1 VKKICQPFSLIFFL
15 LFLLT
20 IISFGFL
27 PVSLA
32 AGEIETIYDFRYQI
46 NPNGVTNV
54 SQKISLTNKIS
65 AVYASQYSFTLPMT
79 AIENIK
85 AVDGQGLCRTEVKQE
100 KNSTTVTIF
109 FNEQVVGSGKTL
121 TFNLDFDSLETARKD
136 GEVWEIVIPKIGN
149 LNEFDDYNLTLVV
162 PNSFGHPAFIR
173 PSPIEEK
180 EENGFKV
187 YRFVK
192 SQNIGGGVLATFG
205 PFQTFDFTLFYH
217 LQNPSLSLAE
227 TEIALPPDTA
237 FQQISYQKIEPKPI
251 NIRVDEDGNWLA
263 KYQLKAKEKIDIVTT
278 GQVRILA
285 KPQQTFPS
293 PNSQNLEKNLQ
304 TDVFWETDNP
314 QIKKLADELK
324 TPKAIYNFVVETLNY
339 NFERVNKEPERLGA
353 IQALNNPDQAI
364 CMEFADLF
372 VTLARAAGI
381 PARAVDGFAYT
392 DDSRLRPLSLMIDV
406 LHVWPEYYDIE
417 KESWIPV
424 DPTWGQ
430 TTGGIDYFSQ
440 TDLRHFAFVIH
451 GENSQTPYPAG
462 SYKLPGSLGKD
473 VQVAFGAYRE
483 EESTPNLK
491 LTFDLPEKVFWGEKK
506 KGKILIQNL
515 GQKAS
520 YGVEAKIEAQGL
532 DLISSRDEIIGI
544 MPPFSSKE
552 IPLEMT
558 TKNIFGNGGQI
569 KVWLNGQKFEAKI
582 EVGSLIE
589 QIIFP
594 VAGGFLILTTL
605 FLLLR
610 KKF

>member
-1 VKKICQPFSLIFFL
+1 MKKICRFFFIIFL
-15 LFLLT
+15 LLAIVFFWFT
-20 IISFGFL
+20 

-32 AGEIETIYDFRYQI
+32 AGEIETTYDFRYQV
-46 NPNGVTNV
+46 NPDGVVNV

-85 AVDGQGLCRTEVKQE
+85 AVDAQGFCQTEIQQKN
-100 KNSTTVTIF
+100 NSTIVTIF

-121 TFNLDFDSLETARKD
+121 TFNLDFDSLETAHKD

-149 LNEFDDYNLTLVV
+149 LNEFDDYNLILAV

-180 EENGFKV
+180 EENDFKV
-187 YRFVK
+187 YRFIK

-217 LQNPSLSLAE
+217 LQNPSLSLGE

-237 FQQISYQKIEPKPI
+237 FQQISYQKIEPEPI

-285 KPQQTFPS
+285 KPQQVFPS

-314 QIKKLADELK
+314 QIKKLAEELK
-324 TPKAIYNFVVETLNY
+324 TPRTIYNFVVETLNY
-339 NFERVNKEPERLGA
+339 NFERVNEEPKRLGA

-364 CMEFADLF
+364 CVEFTDLF

-381 PARAVDGFAYT
+381 PARAMDGFAYT

-406 LHVWPEYYDIE
+406 LHVWPEYYDTE
-417 KESWIPV
+417 KKTWIPV

-440 TDLRHFAFVIH
+440 IDLRHFAFAIH

-473 VQVAFGAYRE
+473 IQVAFGGYQE
-483 EESTPNLK
+483 EEPTFNLQ
-491 LTFDLPEKVFWGEKK
+491 LTFDLPEKIFWGEKK
-506 KGKILIQNL
+506 KGKILIQNY
-515 GQKAS
+515 GQKAA
-520 YGVEAKIEAQGL
+520 YETEVKIESQGL
-532 DLISSRDEIIGI
+532 DLISPDEEIVKT

-569 KVWLNGQKFEAKI
+569 RVWLNSQEFETKI

-594 VAGGFLILTTL
+594 AIGGLLILTTL
-605 FLLLR
+605 FILLT